1 MVLCVNLLYTALL
14 KLVQRLPFIQ
24 DNRVYWIQT
33 QGGTMY
39 LKSRETSHTWALIPC
54 SFSHTG
60 K

>member
-1 MVLCVNLLYTALL
+1 MVLCVNLLCAALL
-14 KLVQRLPFIQ
+14 KPVQRLPFIQ
-24 DNRVYWIQT
+24 DNRIYWIQT

-39 LKSRETSHTWALIPC
+39 LKSEKASHTWDLLPC